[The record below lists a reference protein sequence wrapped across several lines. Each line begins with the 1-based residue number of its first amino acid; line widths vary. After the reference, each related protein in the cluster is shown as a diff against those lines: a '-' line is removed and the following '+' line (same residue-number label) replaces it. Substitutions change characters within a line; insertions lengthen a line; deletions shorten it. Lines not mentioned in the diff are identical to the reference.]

1 MKALEAPSPCV
12 QLTNSPIRAKTEQ
25 REGNADGARS
35 DVCALGG
42 QPGGSEK
49 KLSTKGRPS
58 VTCVE
63 TWNGDFASPTLPP
76 KRSNFAS
83 KATQNRC
90 SWRPFAET
98 RVFRSEANHIEFGAR
113 DDEES
118 CKPVGLRA
126 GSAQQLEPNDVSAQQ
141 RTGGFDWLSTGERPG
156 RKSVAT
162 VDGQMFS
169 HSNQSSGLDR
179 LAVCGPRKTLGI
191 GQRPAQDRTTC
202 SCSAT

>member
-126 GSAQQLEPNDVSAQQ
+126 GSAQQLERNDVSAQQ
-141 RTGGFDWLSTGERPG
+141 RTTGFDLLSTGE

-169 HSNQSSGLDR
+169 HSNQSSGLER
-179 LAVCGPRKTLGI
+179 LAVTLGI
-191 GQRPAQDRTTC
+191 GQRPAQDRTIC
-202 SCSAT
+202 NCSAT